1 MDFVLTGSIVLF
13 PYNYA
18 PKTCLLCD
26 GKTYSMD
33 QYIVLFSLI
42 GDFYGGNAEE
52 GIFAVPNLMNA
63 SPFPG
68 MNYYIVYDG
77 IYPSRS

>member
-1 MDFVLTGSIVLF
+1 
-13 PYNYA
+13 
-18 PKTCLLCD
+18 
-26 GKTYSMD
+26 MD